1 MNKDRITYPDSIH
14 DLLKVP
20 ELKRMFLKDI
30 GSSPALA
37 NELEFLMKPPIPSEV
52 FVKYLSP
59 SAEKPVKVADQIRQ
73 AASQMMRGTSSDDL
87 DKWSKIVA
95 LMRKDIINRFNSKIV
110 PAFYQRDIFRQWH
123 EPIAIAKAKANLG
136 DPKKVAKKLGLDEHW
151 DAPTLEKYMI
161 AQALGRKDEA
171 AIFEKKLRENHKLDV
186 KYSENKE
193 RELKEKQA
201 KGKTEVERT
210 GVDLTPAKLLNCGF
224 RNVSDKKLR
233 EAIMKFSIAVITA
246 KKADQKAF
254 FKKIQALEP
263 ESGIARN
270 MPIEKLAKT
279 MIKKGVINNQN
290 VDKFDYY
297 RP

>member
-1 MNKDRITYPDSIH
+1 MKKDRITYPDSIL

-20 ELKRMFLKDI
+20 ELRRLILQDI
-30 GSSPALA
+30 GSSPVLA
-37 NELEFLMKPPIPSEV
+37 NELEFLMNPPIPSEV

-73 AASQMMRGTSSDDL
+73 AASQMMRGTSSNDL

-95 LMRKDIINRFNSKIV
+95 LMRRDIINRFDSKIV

-136 DPKKVAKKLGLDEHW
+136 DPKKVAKKLDLDEYW

-161 AQALGRKDEA
+161 AQALGRTDEA
-171 AIFEKKLRENHKLDV
+171 AIFEKKLRENHKLDLEHIEWQV
-186 KYSENKE
+186 KK
-193 RELKEKQA
+193 RKEKEA
-201 KGKTEVERT
+201 TGKTEVERT

-233 EAIMKFSIAVITA
+233 EAIKNFATAALTA

-270 MPIEKLAKT
+270 MTIENLIKT
-279 MIKKGVINNQN
+279 MQKKGVI
-290 VDKFDYY
+290 VEGVGKFDVY